1 MNRREILASI
11 GVAAVG
17 ALLPTVAFA
26 RSTAIEWAPGTL
38 DNPHAALV
46 GTWINERIEEGV
58 LYTRGSNVI
67 DNQIVKLVMPHFR
80 VVPGKPVWSWM
91 TGPTDEPGLAIFIT
105 EMGVPIT
112 ETSILTSNGYEAYF
126 GKPKPEHMPDYA
138 VKQPFLNYDQTK
150 LIEPY
155 LPKGHIDYDMRWIE
169 SLKEA
174 R

>member
-26 RSTAIEWAPGTL
+26 KSTAITWAPGTL
-38 DNPHAALV
+38 ASPHAALV

-58 LYTRGSNVI
+58 LYTRGSFSI
-67 DNQIVKLVMPHFR
+67 DNQIVKLTRPHFR
-80 VVPGKPVWSWM
+80 VTPGKPVWSWM
-91 TGPTDEPGLAIFIT
+91 TGATDEPGLAIFIS
-105 EMGVPIT
+105 ELEVPIA
-112 ETSILTSNGYEAYF
+112 ETSILTSNNYETYF
-126 GKPKPEHMPDYA
+126 GKPKPADMPDYA
-138 VKQPFLNYDQTK
+138 VKQPFLNYDHTQ
-150 LIEPY
+150 LIRPH
-155 LPKGHIDYDMRWIE
+155 LPEGHIELDMRWLE